1 MNLVEFHSLRYFAL
15 RLPPILLEWADCKGI
30 CAHSSD
36 LLVQDI
42 GSDWLHVAITFSAF
56 VSLALAWQ
64 RRHPFWA
71 QRRRAAIPKLPF
83 SMVLTSIWRTLNNI
97 FCSFNLRSLTVVPGS
112 WSTGCMFLSEFWDVH
127 SPSFATRSV
136 SHMFALSWFSCVICC
151 VSLVSSSSNT
161 VSFVSRFW
169 KMDATLLLDVCYFSS
184 SCGGAMWK
192 ERKGEGKSLNNDV
205 FVVISWIFHR
215 FGVHVLSQI
224 DAADTKDTLS
234 LDVGIIHIAWGT
246 FAQSQLFV
254 VFVSPLQHL
263 MVSPRTCKNVECWEE
278 EVVVVAKSH
287 NPHC

>member
-97 FCSFNLRSLTVVPGS
+97 FCSFNLRSLTVVPAS
-112 WSTGCMFLSEFWDVH
+112 WSTGCMFLSEIWNVH
-127 SPSFATRSV
+127 SPSFATKGTIG
-136 SHMFALSWFSCVICC
+136 C
-151 VSLVSSSSNT
+151 
-161 VSFVSRFW
+161 
-169 KMDATLLLDVCYFSS
+169 TLLFINFP
-184 SCGGAMWK
+184 GA
-192 ERKGEGKSLNNDV
+192 
-205 FVVISWIFHR
+205 
-215 FGVHVLSQI
+215 
-224 DAADTKDTLS
+224 
-234 LDVGIIHIAWGT
+234 
-246 FAQSQLFV
+246 
-254 VFVSPLQHL
+254 
-263 MVSPRTCKNVECWEE
+263 EE
-278 EVVVVAKSH
+278 EVRAWSWNCCVEELAAWWGWPQRSWCCCKPGPFERVG
-287 NPHC
+287 CR